1 MSWRGSQAESRRR
14 YLTKFDAAEAERYDT
29 VVGSLSP
36 DDEAAYLADL
46 ARVVD
51 LPRGAAVLDAGAGT
65 GALTSML
72 ARLPGLSLTALE
84 PAPAMLARLRAR
96 PRLHEV
102 ATVQGFCDADADCSL
117 FAAGAFDAVLS
128 RQLVNGLYDPLAAFR
143 NWRHWLKP
151 GGAAVVIEGLYGRSA
166 WSGIW
171 AEEVDQL
178 PMSACQST
186 AMVPYLLE
194 QAGFRVET
202 SSLMEAVNARPTTVT
217 ARYVVVARA

>member
-14 YLTKFDAAEAERYDT
+14 YLTKFDAAEAERYDA
-29 VVGSLSP
+29 VVGRLSP

-46 ARVVD
+46 ARVVE
-51 LPRGAAVLDAGAGT
+51 LPPGTAVLDAGAGT
-65 GALTSML
+65 GTLTLML

-84 PAPAMLARLRAR
+84 PAPAMLARLRAQPQLR
-96 PRLHEV
+96 GV
-102 ATVQGFCDADADCSL
+102 TTVQGFCDADADRSL
-117 FAAGAFDAVLS
+117 FSAGAFDAILS
-128 RQLVNGLYDPLAAFR
+128 RQVVNGLYDPLAAFR

-151 GGAAVVIEGLYGRSA
+151 GGTVVVIEGLYGRSA

-194 QAGFRVET
+194 QAGLRVEA

-217 ARYVVVARA
+217 ARYLVVART

>member
-1 MSWRGSQAESRRR
+1 MTWRGSQAESRRR
-14 YLTKFDAAEAERYDT
+14 YLTKFDDAEAERYHA
-29 VVGSLSP
+29 VVGRLSP
-36 DDEAAYLADL
+36 QDEAAYLADL
-46 ARVVD
+46 ARVVE
-51 LPRGAAVLDAGAGT
+51 LPAGAAVLDAGAGT
-65 GALTSML
+65 GTLTLML

-84 PAPAMLARLRAR
+84 PAPAMLERLRAQPELR
-96 PRLHEV
+96 KV
-102 ATVQGFCDADADCSL
+102 ATVQGFCDAATDRGL
-117 FAAGAFDAVLS
+117 FAAGAFDVILS

-151 GGAAVVIEGLYGRSA
+151 GGVVVVIEGLYGRTA

-194 QAGFRVET
+194 QAGFRVEM
-202 SSLMEAVNARPTTVT
+202 SSLMETVNARPTTVT
-217 ARYVVVARA
+217 ARYVVVART